1 MKSENALYK
10 VFKMLSKNQRKRF
23 YLIIVCLFFGMIL
36 EAFGIGIILPVLNI
50 IVSPKSLEEYG
61 LLNDFF
67 VSINLVED
75 QQIITFSLSLLIA
88 VYFLKSL
95 YLVFLSYYQNRY
107 ISYVSAEISNRLFKK
122 YINQDFMFH
131 NERNSSEL
139 IKMFQVEIS
148 MVTSLL
154 LTNVLPV
161 V

>member
-1 MKSENALYK
+1 MGEYYIRNMKSENALYK

-95 YLVFLSYYQNRY
+95 YLVFLSY
-107 ISYVSAEISNRLFKK
+107 
-122 YINQDFMFH
+122 
-131 NERNSSEL
+131 
-139 IKMFQVEIS
+139 
-148 MVTSLL
+148 
-154 LTNVLPV
+154 
-161 V
+161 